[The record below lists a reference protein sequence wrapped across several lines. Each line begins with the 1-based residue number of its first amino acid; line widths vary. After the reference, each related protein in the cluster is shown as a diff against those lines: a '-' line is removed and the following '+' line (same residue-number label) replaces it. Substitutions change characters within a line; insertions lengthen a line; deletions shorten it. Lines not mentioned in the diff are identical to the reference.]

1 VDKGSSSGATQDASR
16 RRLPRSATHARHA
29 GRVAF
34 PDLRARVELH
44 PGSRRARVAAVG
56 DVALGP
62 AVAEQVLTRG
72 AEHPFAS
79 VAPLFARSDLV
90 IGNLEYPLTR
100 TQARHPLVRHRHRQ
114 APPEAAAWLARAGF
128 GALGIANNHMLD
140 CLAEGLADTVQALRE
155 VGIRCMGAGSSLAAA
170 RAPALVDVAGLRFGL
185 LAYTYPLHQIATPT
199 TPGCAPNRSELML
212 ADVRELRER
221 CDHVIVSIHAGR
233 EFRFYPS
240 LQTQIASRSLVDAG
254 ARAVLY
260 HHAHVPLG
268 VEVHAG
274 GVIAYGLGNFL
285 CNIHDDYFRSVASPH
300 LHEGLVLELD
310 FDAERLL
317 GFELHP
323 TEITPELAV
332 RPLAGEAALRVKSW
346 LCELSRPL
354 VDPAELAAL
363 EEDRGGLAKLRRLV
377 AKGLAHGLHALAAEL
392 CTDVASALRSRRE
405 RRSRERALAQAL
417 SAFRTPIEPNGLA
430 QEAP

>member
-1 VDKGSSSGATQDASR
+1 
-16 RRLPRSATHARHA
+16 
-29 GRVAF
+29 
-34 PDLRARVELH
+34 
-44 PGSRRARVAAVG
+44 
-56 DVALGP
+56 
-62 AVAEQVLTRG
+62 
-72 AEHPFAS
+72 
-79 VAPLFARSDLV
+79 
-90 IGNLEYPLTR
+90 
-100 TQARHPLVRHRHRQ
+100 
-114 APPEAAAWLARAGF
+114 
-128 GALGIANNHMLD
+128 
-140 CLAEGLADTVQALRE
+140 
-155 VGIRCMGAGSSLAAA
+155 
-170 RAPALVDVAGLRFGL
+170 
-185 LAYTYPLHQIATPT
+185 
-199 TPGCAPNRSELML
+199 
-212 ADVRELRER
+212 
-221 CDHVIVSIHAGR
+221 
-233 EFRFYPS
+233 
-240 LQTQIASRSLVDAG
+240 
-254 ARAVLY
+254 
-260 HHAHVPLG
+260 
-268 VEVHAG
+268 
-274 GVIAYGLGNFL
+274 VIAYGLGNFL